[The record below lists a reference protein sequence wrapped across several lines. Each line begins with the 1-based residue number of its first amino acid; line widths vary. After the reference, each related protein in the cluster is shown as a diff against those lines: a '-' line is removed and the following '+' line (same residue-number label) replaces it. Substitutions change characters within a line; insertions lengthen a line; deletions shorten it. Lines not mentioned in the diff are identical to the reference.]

1 MWKDE
6 VRLNCGI
13 TIPVIGL
20 GTYSSNNDRVTT
32 EKAVHLALK
41 MGYRHFDTA
50 KIYGSEGAVGNALRK
65 AIEDQIIPRED
76 VFLTSKLWS
85 CDHHDPVSALK
96 HTLRN
101 LGMEYI
107 DMYLVHWPIK
117 LKPWACN
124 AVPKEED
131 FEKQLDMETT
141 WEGMQKCL
149 DRGLCRCIG
158 VSNFS
163 TKKIEH
169 LLDFASVPPAVNQVY
184 ICVCDEKNQNHK
196 IMIQIS
202 HYQPLIYTYEKRQ
215 PKGNK

>member
-1 MWKDE
+1 
-6 VRLNCGI
+6 
-13 TIPVIGL
+13 
-20 GTYSSNNDRVTT
+20 
-32 EKAVHLALK
+32 
-41 MGYRHFDTA
+41 
-50 KIYGSEGAVGNALRK
+50 
-65 AIEDQIIPRED
+65 
-76 VFLTSKLWS
+76 
-85 CDHHDPVSALK
+85 
-96 HTLRN
+96 
-101 LGMEYI
+101 
-107 DMYLVHWPIK
+107 MYLVHWPIR

-149 DRGLCRCIG
+149 DMGLCRCIG

-196 IMIQIS
+196 IMIETS
-202 HYQPLIYTYEKRQ
+202 HYQTSIYTYGKGQ
-215 PKGNK
+215 PKVNK